1 VPLTL
6 VAWMDLVTFDGLGCS
21 LSPVVHFNILGPFLD
36 FVSFDGPV
44 CSFRA
49 YGFVLFVLF
58 CTYFVLTSIY
68 ICVHKYDETAE
79 NAL

>member
-1 VPLTL
+1 MPLAL
-6 VAWMDLVTFDGLGCS
+6 VAWIDPVTFDGLGCS
-21 LSPVVHFNILGPFLD
+21 LSPVVHFSILGPFLD
-36 FVSFDGPV
+36 FVSYNGPV